1 MSSKLFVN
9 VHINMIKNSL
19 IITVLF
25 VSSILSAK
33 QWVEVYSDNPLESS
47 FAYESDGLSSTKI
60 TFKLSGYFKAASKNG
75 LSITSPGGVS
85 MLEKGAPD
93 LPIFTTS
100 IQIPDL
106 AGMELD
112 IIESDY
118 VEININDIIPS
129 KGNVTR
135 DINISSL
142 PFEKGYR
149 YEQNNLYPA
158 EISFL
163 RRPHIIRSVRGQ
175 TIVFQ
180 PFQYNPVRGV
190 LRIYTDIVLS
200 VEQNSLSADNPLT
213 RYPAKNRGVREME
226 EIYSNHF
233 PNYMP
238 VNGRYTPLDENGSM
252 LIICHGPFIEAM
264 QPFID
269 WKIKKGIETTLVD
282 VSSIG
287 DAEDI
292 KVFVEEYYYNHGI
305 NFLLLVGDIAQ
316 IPSPRFS
323 EGAGSNS
330 PSDTYYGFIPAED
343 YYPDV
348 FVGRFS
354 VETEEHVNTMVSRT
368 VFYERYP
375 DIEDGSWYME
385 GAGFASNEGPGD
397 GGEYDNEHMDI
408 IRQKLL
414 EYNYNDVEQVYDPSG
429 TVAQGEFAINEGMS
443 IINYTG
449 HGSNG
454 SWGNGC
460 PMNNTNVNSLTN
472 AGMWPWIWS
481 VACVNGEFHIG
492 TCFAETWL
500 RATDVSGN
508 PTGAIATLMS
518 TINQAWN
525 PPMNGQDEMIDIFI
539 ESYENNIKRTFG
551 GLSYNGCMKMN
562 DNYGSEGEVETLYWT
577 TFGDPSFVVRSS
589 FPEEIIASHSEV
601 IILGGSQ
608 LIVQTNSHGSV
619 AALSKNGVILSVAT
633 ANEDGVC
640 RLNLD
645 VPIEVPGSLD
655 LVVTSYNHVP
665 YESEINVI
673 APEGSYMLLNH
684 FSLSSENSEVVDFSE
699 LGALS
704 VSLENVG
711 TESSG
716 LVYASVTPQTDNVN
730 ILTSPILT
738 DSVAAGGIAE
748 VGPFEFNVS
757 INSLNQDE
765 ILLNLVL
772 VDDINSWQYPI
783 SFRVNA
789 PDYNMVSSSILDG
802 GNNAL
807 DPGENVTLRMVI
819 ENSGNAPLNYPT
831 FDMFENDNYIL
842 VEELNADNAYFWE
855 VGSSVVL
862 SAVVS
867 ISEDAP
873 VGHTAIAWIDIGSLN
888 TSYESMISI
897 PLNIGMLMDNFETE
911 DFSSHDWSFAGQG
924 EWFIQS
930 EQVFDGNYA
939 ARSGAVS
946 NNQSSEL
953 LVDYNVLNQGYIRF
967 NAKVSSEQGSSG
979 TPYDYLNFYI
989 DNEELVLVGGDSDW
1003 AEYSYLVSPGQHT
1016 FKWVYEKDNA
1026 GLFGDDC
1033 AWIDN
1038 IIFPPGSIP
1047 PLNIDFGD
1055 LNQDENI
1062 NVLDV
1067 ILTVSSVL
1075 GYGVLSEEQKIAA
1088 DINMDGL
1095 VNIVDVTLIIDML
1108 FAN

>member
-1 MSSKLFVN
+1 MSSKLLVN
-9 VHINMIKNSL
+9 VYINMIKNFL
-19 IITVLF
+19 IIVTLLA
-25 VSSILSAK
+25 SGILSAK
-33 QWVEVYSDNPLESS
+33 QWVEVYSESPVESS
-47 FAYESDGLSSTKI
+47 FSYESEGLASTRI
-60 TFKLSGYFKAASKNG
+60 TFKLSGYFTDNSKEG
-75 LSITSPGGVS
+75 LKVTSPGGVS
-85 MLEKGAPD
+85 LLEKGAPD
-93 LPIFTTS
+93 LPIFSTS
-100 IQIPDL
+100 IQVPDL
-106 AGMELD
+106 AEMELE
-112 IIESDY
+112 IIESEF
-118 VEININDIIPS
+118 VELNINNITPS

-135 DINISSL
+135 DVNISSL

-149 YEQNNLYPA
+149 YRQNSLYPA

-175 TIVFQ
+175 AVVFQ
-180 PFQYNPVRGV
+180 PFQYNPVLGV
-190 LRIYTDIVLS
+190 LRIYTDIVLAIK
-200 VEQNSLSADNPLT
+200 QNGLSADNPLT
-213 RYPAKNRGVREME
+213 RYPSKKRGVKEME
-226 EIYSNHF
+226 NIYKNHF

-238 VNGRYTPLDENGSM
+238 INDRYTPLNENGSM
-252 LIICHGPFIEAM
+252 LIICHAPFIEAM

-269 WKIKKGIETTLVD
+269 WKVKKGIETTLID
-282 VSSIG
+282 VSTLG
-287 DAEDI
+287 DADDI
-292 KVFVEEYYYNHGI
+292 KAFVEEYYYNHGI
-305 NFLLLVGDIAQ
+305 NFLLLVGDIDQ

-354 VETEEHVNTMVSRT
+354 AETEEHVNTMVNRT
-368 VFYERYP
+368 ISYERYP
-375 DIEDGSWYME
+375 DTEDGSWYVE

-397 GGEYDNEHMDI
+397 DGEYDYEHMDI

-414 EYNYNDVEQVYDPSG
+414 DYNYNDVEQVYDPSG
-429 TVAQGEFAINEGMS
+429 TVAEGEFAINDGLS

-460 PMNNTNVNSLTN
+460 PMNNTDVNSLTN
-472 AGMWPWIWS
+472 TGMWPWIWS

-500 RATDVSGN
+500 RATDASGN
-508 PTGAIATLMS
+508 STGAIATLMS
-518 TINQAWN
+518 TVNQAWD
-525 PPMNGQDEMIDIFI
+525 PPMNGQDEMVDIFI
-539 ESYENNIKRTFG
+539 ESYEDNVKRTFG
-551 GLSYNGCMKMN
+551 GLSYNGCMEMN
-562 DNYGSEGEVETLYWT
+562 DNYGSEGEAETLYWT

-589 FPEEIIASHSEV
+589 FPEEIIATHSGV

-608 LIVQTNSHGSV
+608 LNVQTNSNGSV
-619 AALSKNGVILSVAT
+619 AALSKNGVLLTVAT
-633 ANEDGVC
+633 ANEDGLC
-640 RLNLD
+640 QLNLD
-645 VPIEVPGSLD
+645 APMDTPGTLD

-665 YESEINVI
+665 YETEINVI

-684 FSLSSENSEVVDFSE
+684 FSLSSENSETVDFFQP
-699 LGALS
+699 GFLS

-716 LVYASVTPQTDNVN
+716 PVYVSVTPQTNNVN
-730 ILTSPILT
+730 ILTAPMYS
-738 DSVAAGGIAE
+738 DSVFAGGLVE
-748 VGPFEFNVS
+748 VGPFEFDVS

-765 ILLNLVL
+765 VLFNLVL
-772 VDDINSWQYPI
+772 VDGINSWQYPI
-783 SFRVNA
+783 SLRVNA
-789 PDYNMVSSSILDG
+789 PAYNIVSSTIFDG

-807 DPGENVTLRMVI
+807 DPAENVTMRIVV
-819 ENSGNAPLNYPT
+819 ENSGSAPLNYPT
-831 FDMFENDNYIL
+831 FDIFENDNHIII
-842 VEELNADNAYFWE
+842 EELSADNAYYWD

-862 SAVVS
+862 NAVVS

-873 VGHTAIAWIDIGSLN
+873 IGHNAIAWIDIGSLN
-888 TSYESMISI
+888 TNYESMISM

-911 DFSSHDWSFAGQG
+911 DFSNHDWNFDGQS

-939 ARSGAVS
+939 VRSGS
-946 NNQSSEL
+946 ITNNQFSEL
-953 LVDYNVLNQGYIRF
+953 SVEYNVLNQGYIKF

-979 TPYDYLNFYI
+979 TIYDYLSFYI
-989 DNEELVLVGGDSDW
+989 DDEQLVLVGGESDW
-1003 AEYSYLVSPGQHT
+1003 TEYSYLVNPGQHT

-1026 GLFGDDC
+1026 GLSGDDC

-1038 IIFPPGSIP
+1038 VIFPPGSIP

-1067 ILTVSSVL
+1067 VLTVSSVL
-1075 GYGVLSEEQKIAA
+1075 GYGVLSDDQKLAA
-1088 DINMDGL
+1088 DINMDGV